1 MGIILRY
8 PQPRPKKKIEVD
20 PDAAVFTVAQ
30 VCVLLGL
37 SRWTVIRIFEH
48 EPGILVRVHPEKM
61 HKRGRRI
68 IRIPR
73 AAFLRVRAKME
84 KAGKT

>member
-1 MGIILRY
+1 MIVRY

-20 PDAAVFTVAQ
+20 PDAACFSVAQ
-30 VCVLLGL
+30 VCVLLGF
-37 SRWTVIRIFEH
+37 SRWTVIRLFEN

-73 AAFLRVRAKME
+73 AVYLRVRAKMDLQ
-84 KAGKT
+84 

>member
-1 MGIILRY
+1 MLIARY
-8 PQPRPKKKIEVD
+8 PKRAGKKTEVN

-37 SRWTVIRIFEH
+37 SRWTVIRLFED

-73 AAFLRVRAKME
+73 HVYLRVRAKLE
-84 KAGKT
+84 PVG